1 VHVAIRGGRKDLE
14 APGAVEFG
22 LAMLPVEVLLDV
34 FDPPELV
41 TQANLVLE
49 RISFIEGTS

>member
-22 LAMLPVEVLLDV
+22 LAMFPVEVLLDV

-41 TQANLVLE
+41 TQATWYLRGSLL
-49 RISFIEGTS
+49 

>member
-22 LAMLPVEVLLDV
+22 LAMFPVEVLLDV